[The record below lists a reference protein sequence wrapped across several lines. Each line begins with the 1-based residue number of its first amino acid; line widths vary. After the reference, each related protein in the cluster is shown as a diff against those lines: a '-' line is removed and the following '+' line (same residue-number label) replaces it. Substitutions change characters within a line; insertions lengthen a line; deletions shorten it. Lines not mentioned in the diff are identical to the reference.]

1 MPHIVIT
8 DNVTGESKVLQ
19 LDLEEKQDA
28 IQRITKGD
36 DEAERKPRK
45 ASKKAEGSEQTES

>member
-8 DNVTGESKVLQ
+8 DNVTGETKVLQ
-19 LDLEEKQDA
+19 LEEVKDA
-28 IQRITKGD
+28 IQGS

-45 ASKKAEGSEQTES
+45 ASKKAESTEQTES

>member
-19 LDLEEKQDA
+19 LEEVKDA

-45 ASKKAEGSEQTES
+45 ASKKAQGTEQTES

>member
-19 LDLEEKQDA
+19 LEEVKDA
-28 IQRITKGD
+28 VESN

-45 ASKKAEGSEQTES
+45 ASKKAQGTEQTES

>member
-8 DNVTGESKVLQ
+8 DNVTGESKILQ

-28 IQRITKGD
+28 IQSS

-45 ASKKAEGSEQTES
+45 ASKKAEISEQTES